1 MSSNWNF
8 RKVSPAE
15 MNYDPV
21 QGEFFTGKDIVDR
34 LVRETLQNSLDAGN
48 GNGHPVRVRFAVH
61 SDEPVFSSDKQDFYF
76 SGLIRHLHE
85 SGCDFILS
93 KQSLSYLVI
102 EDFETTGL
110 TGDPEQTNDE
120 KGNDFYY
127 FFRNVGRSGK
137 GEDKGGSWGLGK
149 WVFPDASKLNA
160 FFALTKRDDG
170 DVLFMGQAVLKQHT
184 IDNEKYDPYGFFSKL
199 EDNESGLQIPFNA
212 QEDQNIIK
220 TFQHDFNLQRDDET
234 GLSIVVPFLSEDE
247 GFQSFF
253 PEDIV
258 RSVIKYYFYPIVS
271 GDLVVEVCGSGK
283 EWSSEKKVL
292 DHDSIED
299 IVTQLRWPD
308 HREIGQEDL
317 KRLIE
322 MAMDRSTI
330 EESKW
335 HNLEYKG
342 LNKGMKES
350 IGSKREELAELY
362 NSGERLYLKIPIEVK
377 EKKSKKNFSSYFTA
391 IIQKDKDVEQG
402 KDYYVRGN
410 LAIQDI
416 DTVRQ
421 YPVRVLVHIE
431 EKEALAHLLR
441 DTEEPSHSDWRPN
454 APRAKEKYVNVRQ
467 TVNMVK
473 NAVKDILSVLSEDND
488 ESVQED
494 AFIDFFYVKKRE
506 TGSNNGEIS
515 TSPTPD
521 VNPDGKM
528 NLFKIERKSNGFA
541 VSMSDGYDLPCSI
554 HIDLAYNIT
563 KNPLS
568 QYSPLDF
575 ELDKSPISIKCEG
588 CSCKGEDNHLVVE
601 NIEENFKVTVKGFDI
616 HRDLYIK
623 AEAD

>member
-1 MSSNWNF
+1 
-8 RKVSPAE
+8 

-34 LVRETLQNSLDAGN
+34 LVRETLQNSLDARN
-48 GNGHPVRVRFAVH
+48 GSGRPVRVRFAIH
-61 SDEPVFSSDKQDFYF
+61 SDEPDFSSDKQDFYF
-76 SGLIRHLHE
+76 SGLIRHLRE
-85 SGCDFILS
+85 CKSGRYFELS
-93 KQSLSYLVI
+93 KQPLSYLVI

-110 TGDPEQTNDE
+110 TGDPKQTNDE
-120 KGNDFYY
+120 KDNNFYY

-149 WVFPDASKLNA
+149 WVFPDASRLNA
-160 FFALTKRDDG
+160 FFALTRRGDG
-170 DVLFMGQAVLKQHT
+170 DVLFMGQAVLTQHT
-184 IDNEKYDPYGFFSKL
+184 IDDEKYDPYGFFSKI

-212 QEDQNIIK
+212 QEDWQIVK
-220 TFQHDFNLQRDDET
+220 TFEDDFNLKRNDET

-247 GFQSFF
+247 ESQSFG

-271 GDLVVEVCGSGK
+271 NDLVVEVCGSVNEWFSGK
-283 EWSSEKKVL
+283 EVL
-292 DHDSIED
+292 NHDSIED
-299 IVTQLRWPD
+299 IVTWLSWPD
-308 HREIGQEDL
+308 HREIGREDL
-317 KRLIE
+317 KHLIE
-322 MAMDRSTI
+322 IAMDRLTI

-335 HNLEYKG
+335 HKLEYKG
-342 LNKGMKES
+342 RNRSMNMKEL
-350 IGSKREELAELY
+350 IGSKREDLIKLY
-362 NSGERLYLKIPIEVK
+362 NSDKRLYLKIPVEVK
-377 EKKSKKNFSSYFTA
+377 EKKSKKISYSYFTA

-431 EKEALAHLLR
+431 EKEILAHLLR
-441 DTEEPSHSDWRPN
+441 DTEGPSHSNWRPN
-454 APRAKEKYVNVRQ
+454 APRAKEKYANVYK

-473 NAVKDILSVLSEDND
+473 NAVKDILSVLSEDNN

-494 AFIDFFYVKKRE
+494 AFIDFFYYVKKRE
-506 TGSNNGEIS
+506 IGSNNGELQ

-521 VNPDGKM
+521 VNPDGKL
-528 NLFKIERKSNGFA
+528 NLFKIERTRDGFA
-541 VSMSDGYDLPCSI
+541 VSMSDGQDVPYSI
-554 HIDLAYNIT
+554 RIDLAYNSK

-575 ELDKSPISIKCEG
+575 ELDKLPISIKYEKCSCEG
-588 CSCKGEDNHLVVE
+588 EKNRLVVK
-601 NIEENFKVTVKGFDI
+601 NIEEDFKVTVMGFDI

-623 AEAD
+623 AEVVENGEGEDD